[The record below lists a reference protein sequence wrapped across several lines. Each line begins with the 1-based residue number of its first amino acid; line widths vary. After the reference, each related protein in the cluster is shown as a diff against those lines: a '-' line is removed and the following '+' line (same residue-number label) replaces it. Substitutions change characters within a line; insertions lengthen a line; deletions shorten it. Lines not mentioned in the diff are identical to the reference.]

1 VCSPTKTHIY
11 SSKFSYSFSDEG
23 VVDARACRV
32 VRTDNFTQQTNAPDV
47 DKHMYVLAPES
58 DLIPSSDLCS
68 RMAYIEENPKI
79 RSRPQDDEED
89 KSRKPVDAQ
98 EALTI

>member
-1 VCSPTKTHIY
+1 
-11 SSKFSYSFSDEG
+11 
-23 VVDARACRV
+23 
-32 VRTDNFTQQTNAPDV
+32 
-47 DKHMYVLAPES
+47 MYVLAPES